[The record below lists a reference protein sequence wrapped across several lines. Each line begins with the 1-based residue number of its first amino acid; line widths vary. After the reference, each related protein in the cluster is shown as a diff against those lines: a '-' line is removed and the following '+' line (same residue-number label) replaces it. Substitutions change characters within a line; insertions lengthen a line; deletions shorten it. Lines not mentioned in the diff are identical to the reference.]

1 MTMGLEYKNILVAI
15 DGSQEAK
22 WAFEKAVEIA
32 KKNNAKLLLAHV
44 VDARTYAYV
53 TTGAFTQDVD
63 TTGEIAANEL
73 LETYKKEASL
83 AGITDVDSVIE
94 FGSPKVQIPKI
105 LAKKNNC
112 DLIICG
118 ATGLNAVER
127 FLLGSVSENITRHAP
142 CDVLIVR
149 EANFEL

>member
-1 MTMGLEYKNILVAI
+1 MGLEYKNILVAI

-22 WAFEKAVEIA
+22 WAFKKAVEIA
-32 KKNNAKLLLAHV
+32 KKSNAKLLLAHV
-44 VDARTYAYV
+44 VDERAYAYA
-53 TTGAFTQDVD
+53 TPGAFTQDVD
-63 TTGEIAANEL
+63 TTGEVFANEL

-94 FGSPKVQIPKI
+94 FGSPKVQIPKV

-127 FLLGSVSENITRHAP
+127 FILGSVSENITRHAP